1 MRFKRTH
8 KRNFFIEKSNLILMP
23 GDDEVK
29 QFQKSFEIIL
39 KTISGLFAKIKE
51 VSPLKGTEYTKESEF
66 NIIPF

>member
-1 MRFKRTH
+1 M
-8 KRNFFIEKSNLILMP
+8 LMP

-51 VSPLKGTEYTKESEF
+51 MPPLKGTEYTKG
-66 NIIPF
+66 I